1 MECGK
6 FPKVR
11 GLVKKSDK
19 KRTRWILSERDSTG
33 KIRNVTVPI
42 LDTDTIEIFFDK
54 ISEARNKIRNRRDQS
69 LDQYVDRYI
78 ADRMLSAGSARNLR
92 LYLRGFGLDG
102 DTNRRAMD
110 DIVSGCNAIS
120 TKFIKITQIRCFF
133 RWLKERVP
141 GVANP
146 ADGVRIKAK
155 FSHRTR
161 IATDEEIGILREK
174 IKRRGDLRYYLF
186 FLLLIGTGTRVSTVF
201 ALTPKSMDKHGYLH
215 LYNVK
220 AKKPY
225 SYPIP
230 VKDGELMDVWR
241 QVCKDGELWA
251 IDPRHYYY
259 RLRSVM
265 IRTFG
270 RDADGETLSPHSLR
284 HTFATKALRSGV
296 PAEIVSKLLDH
307 SSVSVTL
314 NVYARFSQSQIDQAV
329 EKIVY

>member
-19 KRTRWILSERDSTG
+19 KRTRWILSERDYTG

-42 LDTDTIEIFFDK
+42 LDTDSIEIFFDK
-54 ISEARNKIRNRRDQS
+54 ISAARNKIKNRRDQT
-69 LDQYVDRYI
+69 LCDHIERYI
-78 ADRMLSAGSARNLR
+78 SDRMLSPGSSKNLR
-92 LYLRGFGLDG
+92 FYLKGFGLDN
-102 DTNRRAMD
+102 DQNRRAMD
-110 DIVSGCNAIS
+110 GIVNGSNAIS

-141 GVANP
+141 DIDNP
-146 ADGVRIKAK
+146 ANGVRIKAK
-155 FSHRTR
+155 FSHRMR
-161 IATDEEIGILREK
+161 IATDEEISILRKK

-186 FLLLIGTGTRVSTVF
+186 FLLLIGTGARVSTVF
-201 ALTPKSMDKHGYLH
+201 ALTTKSMDKHGYLH

-220 AKKPY
+220 GKKPY

-241 QVCKDGELWA
+241 QVCNDGELWT
-251 IDPRHYYY
+251 IDPKYYYY

-265 IRTFG
+265 ARTFG
-270 RDADGETLSPHSLR
+270 RDAAGENLSPHSLR
-284 HTFATKALRSGV
+284 HTFATKALQNGV

-307 SSVSVTL
+307 SSVSITL
-314 NVYARFSQSQIDQAV
+314 NVYARYSQSQIDDAMSRI
-329 EKIVY
+329 KY